1 VAQKKTKTKRKGKAK
16 GPHKEILEG
25 NLVKALSHPLRAR
38 ALAIFNE
45 RVTSPAELARQ
56 FDKPIGNVSYHVNK
70 LKDFGCIELVNERQV
85 RGATEHFYRGVTRS
99 FLSAENWA
107 KLTPDAKS
115 GISIAGLQM
124 QNDASMTA
132 LNAGTFDARA
142 DRHLSCTPITIDEEG
157 WKRIVQLLADT
168 LESVIEIQA
177 DAATRLAGNSAPGL
191 RATISI
197 LGFES
202 PEVELE
208 TTPR

>member
-1 VAQKKTKTKRKGKAK
+1 VAQRKIKKAK
-16 GPHKEILEG
+16 KKHDQEVMEG

-45 RVTSPAELARQ
+45 RVTSPAELARK
-56 FDKPIGNVSYHVNK
+56 FDKPVGNVSYHVKK
-70 LKDFGCIELVNERQV
+70 LRDFGCIELVEEVPR

-107 KLTPDAKS
+107 KLSPDAKN
-115 GISIAGLQM
+115 GISIAGLRM
-124 QNDASMTA
+124 QNDASMAA
-132 LNAGTFDARA
+132 LEAGTFDSRD
-142 DRHLSCTPITIDEEG
+142 DRHLSCTPITIDEEAWG
-157 WKRIVQLLADT
+157 QVVELLAST

-177 DAATRLAGNSAPGL
+177 KAATRLAEKEDHPGF

-202 PEVELE
+202 PEIQAAA
-208 TTPR
+208 TPR